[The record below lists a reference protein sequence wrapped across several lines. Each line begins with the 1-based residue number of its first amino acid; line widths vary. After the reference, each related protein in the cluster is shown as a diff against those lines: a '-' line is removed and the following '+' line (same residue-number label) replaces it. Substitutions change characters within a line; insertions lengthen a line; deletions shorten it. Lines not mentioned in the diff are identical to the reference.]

1 MYTESLKQNL
11 LETKSN
17 NMLATGYEEEEETI
31 SAEEFRDTLK
41 KMLAQYY
48 EKITPLN
55 TPNGFSIG

>member
-48 EKITPLN
+48 EKLHR
-55 TPNGFSIG
+55 